1 VSVARLRKSIAA
13 APPPESS
20 PLSKLAPE
28 SVNLQHL
35 FFASRQEDRYA
46 RDYVSYLAD
55 CFATLLRNVSLVFNP
70 ETVVFVGDYAQADEY
85 FDSCVQKKLRQF
97 RYLASGRDIEIVYD
111 DRALFEMDA
120 KGGAH
125 ALINHFFS
133 REDLYED

>member
-1 VSVARLRKSIAA
+1 M
-13 APPPESS
+13 
-20 PLSKLAPE
+20 
-28 SVNLQHL
+28 
-35 FFASRQEDRYA
+35 
-46 RDYVSYLAD
+46 
-55 CFATLLRNVSLVFNP
+55 
-70 ETVVFVGDYAQADEY
+70 FVGDYAQADEY
-85 FDSCVQKKLRQF
+85 FNSCVLKKLRQF